1 MYECPNCA
9 ANLKF
14 DIKAQML
21 FCEHCE
27 TLADPYSIVKDQDAE
42 ESPYFETTVYLCSQC
57 GGQILCDDNTA
68 ATFCCYCGSSTIL
81 TSRISQFR
89 RPKHIIP
96 FQKTR
101 EDCKEA
107 YREMVKGAFFAPKEF
122 KDADAL
128 DRFRAIYMPYWLC
141 NVEANKDIEFE
152 GISNTQRGD
161 YRQTHHVGFTTHLRS
176 KFEGLMFDAS
186 TAFPDQLS
194 SLVEPFFLSDKRPFT
209 ASYFSGFYADTND
222 VEARNYN
229 NLAQNIAIDHCY
241 KEFRDKY
248 PHYEFEDNWGSIS
261 LKDALDVH
269 EVEEELAMFPV
280 WFLSYRKKDK
290 VAYGVMNGQTGKVAV
305 ELPIDIKKFL
315 SVALLVSLPI
325 ILFLNLFF
333 VIKPN
338 ILLGIMIILASVLG
352 FLVNERTNQVLE
364 NLFYEDFQLQVKSK
378 ETEKEKRK
386 KRNKKVDFLFGYIFP
401 MLHYMFWFVIMLV
414 LNGDF
419 MAWVK
424 PSYILV
430 LIEIPILISL
440 FKKIKKS
447 YRLKDVSF
455 FNENAYKVEWRKKLM
470 YFIKP
475 LVIILMALIVLL
487 INPVSDIIYYSAV
500 LAGMGVMLWIMLDLI
515 NIQNKLIMRPLP
527 QFNTRGGDEDA
538 YKML

>member
-9 ANLKF
+9 GNIKF
-14 DIKAQML
+14 DIKAQLL

-27 TLADPYSIVKDQDAE
+27 TLMDPYSIEKNQDAE
-42 ESPYFETTVYLCSQC
+42 ESPYFETPIYLCPQC
-57 GGQILCDDNTA
+57 GGKILCDDNTA

-101 EDCKEA
+101 EDCKNA

-141 NVEANKDIEFE
+141 NVGANKDIEFE
-152 GISNTQRGD
+152 GISTTQRGD
-161 YRQTHHVGFTTHLRS
+161 YKQTHHVGFITHLVSR
-176 KFEGLMFDAS
+176 FEGLMFDAS

-194 SLVEPFFLSDKRPFT
+194 ALVEPFFLSDKKPFT

-222 VEARNYN
+222 VEARKYN
-229 NLAQNIAIDHCY
+229 NLAQNVAIDYCY

-248 PHYEFEDNWGSIS
+248 PHYQFEDQWGSIS

-305 ELPIDIKKFL
+305 ELPIDFKRFIR
-315 SVALLVSLPI
+315 VALLVSLPI

-338 ILLGIMIILASVLG
+338 ILLGIMIVLASVLG
-352 FLVNERTNQVLE
+352 FLVNERTNQVLN
-364 NLFYEDFQLQVKSK
+364 NLFYEDFQMEVKTK
-378 ETEKEKRK
+378 ETVKEKQRK
-386 KRNKKVDFLFGYIFP
+386 MSKRLDFLFAVVFP
-401 MLHYMFWFVIMLV
+401 IVYYVFLLVFRLAVNDSLPWIRPSYLLV
-414 LNGDF
+414 LF
-419 MAWVK
+419 
-424 PSYILV
+424 
-430 LIEIPILISL
+430 EIPFLIAL
-440 FKKIKKS
+440 YRKIKKS

-455 FNENAYKVEWRKKLM
+455 FNENAYKVEWKKKLT
-470 YFIKP
+470 YFVKP
-475 LVIILMALIVLL
+475 LSIILLAFIVLL
-487 INPVSDIIYYSAV
+487 INPVSDIIYYSTV
-500 LAGMGVMLWIMLDLI
+500 LVGMGIMLWTMLDLI
-515 NIQNKLIMRPLP
+515 HIQNKLIMRPLP